1 MLKTLT
7 LQAMALVLSCAACA
21 QKRSTQ
27 MPTPPQLTLWTDPTE
42 HAFSLKVPTNWRL
55 TGGTHRNSAIDAR
68 NYVRTESPD
77 GKIKVW
83 IDDPNVLPR
92 QAPHPAYYRLGWYDG
107 RVVQSPAGPLQIER
121 FQSGAQ
127 FAHEYTVK
135 SLCGAPQSV
144 STFELP
150 LESRRMNASVAS
162 AAARARVHAMASA
175 GEFVY
180 RCGDRSVTPI
190 L

>member
-1 MLKTLT
+1 MR
-7 LQAMALVLSCAACA
+7 A
-21 QKRSTQ
+21 
-27 MPTPPQLTLWTDPTE
+27 
-42 HAFSLKVPTNWRL
+42 
-55 TGGTHRNSAIDAR
+55 
-68 NYVRTESPD
+68 ESPD

-180 RCGDRSVTPI
+180 RCGDRFGYTYSVTVLSFTTPQGPQTWAAYK
-190 L
+190 LAGYLSDKGQVDTARYVMNAMRTSFCR